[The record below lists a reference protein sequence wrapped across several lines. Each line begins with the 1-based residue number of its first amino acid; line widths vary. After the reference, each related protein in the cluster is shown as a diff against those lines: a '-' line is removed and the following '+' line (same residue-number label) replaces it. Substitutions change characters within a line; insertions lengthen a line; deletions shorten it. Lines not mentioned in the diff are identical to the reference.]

1 MTEPVAATTTKAAAA
16 AKASAKSK
24 SSSKSGSKSKTE
36 SVASGDD
43 WERTSYYNA
52 ADGVAENIVF
62 LGNYG
67 GEGSGV
73 FDT

>member
-16 AKASAKSK
+16 AKASTKSK

-36 SVASGDD
+36 SVASGD

-52 ADGVAENIVF
+52 ESNVAENIVF